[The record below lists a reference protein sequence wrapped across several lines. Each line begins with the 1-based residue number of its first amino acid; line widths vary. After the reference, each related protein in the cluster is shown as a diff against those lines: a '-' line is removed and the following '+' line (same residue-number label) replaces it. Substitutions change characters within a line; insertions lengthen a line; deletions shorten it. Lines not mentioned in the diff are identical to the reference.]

1 MGSTCE
7 NCNFSVSVGASGGQS
22 QWADKLK
29 LPTLGEEREKRLREK
44 EREKETAIAA
54 H

>member
-29 LPTLGEEREKRLREK
+29 LPTVGGKGGREETERERE
-44 EREKETAIAA
+44 EVG
-54 H
+54 